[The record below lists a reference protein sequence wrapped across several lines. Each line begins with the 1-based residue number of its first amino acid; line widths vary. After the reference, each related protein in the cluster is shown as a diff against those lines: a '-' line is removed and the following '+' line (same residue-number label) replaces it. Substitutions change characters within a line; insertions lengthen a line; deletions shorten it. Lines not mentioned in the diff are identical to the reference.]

1 MPALTVRDVHVSY
14 DKVRALRGVS
24 LSVDE
29 RQIVSIVGANG
40 AGKSTILK
48 AVMGLV
54 PITEGEVHFGE
65 RRLDRLSPPGIVRAG
80 VSICPEG
87 RRLFPEMTLEENLR
101 MGGYQRDRRRV
112 AAALDE
118 VYGYFPLL
126 AERRRDLAGSLS
138 GGQQQMLAIGRA
150 LMSDPRLLLLDEPS
164 LGLAPLVV
172 RDIATI
178 VRNIHARGVSVVL
191 VEQNARMALR
201 LSDHA
206 YVMETGR
213 ITLSGTGRALLDD
226 PEVQRSY
233 LGLRTEA
240 R

>member
-1 MPALTVRDVHVSY
+1 MPSLTVRDVHVSY
-14 DKVRALRGVS
+14 GKVRALQGVT
-24 LSVDE
+24 LTVDDG
-29 RQIVSIVGANG
+29 QIVAIVGANG

-54 PITEGEVHFGE
+54 PVIAGQVHFGE
-65 RRLDRLSPPGIVRAG
+65 QRLDRLSPPDIVRAG

-87 RRLFPEMTLEENLR
+87 RRLFPEMTVQENLH
-101 MGGYQRDRRRV
+101 MGAYQRDRRG
-112 AAALDE
+112 AAATLAE
-118 VYGYFPLL
+118 VYTYFPVL
-126 AERRRDLAGSLS
+126 AERRVQAAGSLS

-172 RDIATI
+172 REIATI
-178 VRNIHARGVSVVL
+178 VRRIHARGVSVVL

-206 YVMETGR
+206 YVMEVGR
-213 ITLSGTGRALLDD
+213 VTLDGTGQQLLDD
-226 PEVQRSY
+226 PKVQRSY
-233 LGLRTEA
+233 LGA
-240 R
+240 

>member
-1 MPALTVRDVHVSY
+1 MPALTVRDVHVAY
-14 DKVRALRGVS
+14 GKVRALRGVT
-24 LSVDE
+24 LSVAE
-29 RQIVSIVGANG
+29 RQIVSIVGSNG

-48 AVMGLV
+48 AVMGLL
-54 PITEGEVHFGE
+54 PLAAGEIHFGD
-65 RRLDRLSPPGIVRAG
+65 RRLDRLSPPEIVRAG

-87 RRLFPEMTLEENLR
+87 RRLFPEMTVQENLR

-112 AAALDE
+112 AAAIDE
-118 VYGYFPLL
+118 VYAYFPLL
-126 AERRRDLAGSLS
+126 AERHHQLAGSLS

-150 LMSDPRLLLLDEPS
+150 LMSEPALLLLDEPS

-172 RDIATI
+172 RDIASI
-178 VRNIHARGVSVVL
+178 VQTIHARGVSVVL

-213 ITLSGTGRALLDD
+213 ITLHGTGRELLDD
-226 PEVQRSY
+226 AEVQRSY
-233 LGLRTEA
+233 LGL
-240 R
+240 

>member
-1 MPALTVRDVHVSY
+1 MPPLTVTDLHVAY
-14 DKVRALRGVS
+14 GKVRALRGVT
-24 LSVDE
+24 LSVGE
-29 RQIVSIVGANG
+29 RQIVSIVGSNG

-54 PITEGEVHFGE
+54 PITGGEVRFGD
-65 RRLDRLSPPGIVRAG
+65 RRLDRLSPPEIVSAG

-87 RRLFPEMTLEENLR
+87 RRLFPEMTVEENLR

-112 AAALDE
+112 AAKLDE
-118 VYGYFPLL
+118 VYSYFPVL
-126 AERRRDLAGSLS
+126 AERRDQIAGSLS
-138 GGQQQMLAIGRA
+138 GGQQQMAAIGRA
-150 LMSDPRLLLLDEPS
+150 LVSDPQLLLLDEPS

-172 RDIATI
+172 REIAII
-178 VRNIHARGVSVVL
+178 VEKIHARGVSVVL

-213 ITLSGTGRALLDD
+213 ITLHGTGRELLAD
-226 PEVQRSY
+226 PQVQRSY
-233 LGLRTEA
+233 LGV
-240 R
+240 